1 MIVICFFAL
10 VYGLYIKTTK
20 KQSNLETNLIDYNL
34 NLEKGHK
41 ITDIDLIDNNRILFT
56 IKNNDKVYA
65 LIYDIN
71 IKSVTKID
79 TEKMNKDKNNFENNL
94 KKLESIVDK
103 LENGEVDLEESVKL
117 YEEGMNLK
125 KACEEKL
132 KNIESQIK
140 KIKQENNKISKED
153 FKLNFQN

>member
-1 MIVICFFAL
+1 MSQKILKFIVIFLGILIVVCFLAL

-65 LIYDIN
+65 LIYDIQTSN
-71 IKSVTKID
+71 ITKID
-79 TEKMNKDKNNFENNL
+79 TANE
-94 KKLESIVDK
+94 
-103 LENGEVDLEESVKL
+103 
-117 YEEGMNLK
+117 
-125 KACEEKL
+125 
-132 KNIESQIK
+132 
-140 KIKQENNKISKED
+140 
-153 FKLNFQN
+153 